1 MRRLTANT
9 FVTADGVMQAPGGPD
24 EDRSGGFGYGGWIAD
39 YWDDRMQKILLAW
52 MSRPFDLLLG
62 RKTYEIFAA
71 HWPRVTNDPIATGF
85 NNATKY
91 VASRTLKKL
100 DWQPA
105 QLLDGDVPKAIAELK
120 RGDGR
125 ELQLH
130 GSGDLLQTLFR
141 HKLVD
146 EIRIWTFPIVLGTG
160 KRLFRTGTAPGG
172 FELIDSAVS
181 TTGVQTANYKTG
193 APIHLRSLALEPNK
207 QELDRREKVTREGR
221 A

>member
-1 MRRLTANT
+1 MRKLTVNT

-24 EDRSGGFGYGGWIAD
+24 EDRSGGFSHGGWIAN
-39 YWDDRMQKILLAW
+39 YWDDGMQDILRAW

-71 HWPRVTNDPIATGF
+71 HWPRVSNDPTADGL
-85 NNATKY
+85 NSATKY
-91 VASRTLKKL
+91 VASRTLNKL

-105 QLLDGDVPKAIAELK
+105 RLLGPDVPKAVAELK
-120 RGDGR
+120 GGDGR

-160 KRLFRTGTAPGG
+160 KRLFRNGTIPGG
-172 FELIDSAVS
+172 LELIESTVS
-181 TTGVQTANYKTG
+181 TTGVQVANYKTG
-193 APIHLRSLALEPNK
+193 APIRLRSLALEPNK
-207 QELDRREKVTREGR
+207 QELERREKVARES
-221 A
+221 

>member
-1 MRRLTANT
+1 MRKLTANT

-24 EDRSGGFGYGGWIAD
+24 EDRSGGFSYGGWIAE
-39 YWDDRMQKILLAW
+39 YWDDMMQKILSAW

-71 HWPRVTNDPIATGF
+71 HWPRVTNDPTADGF
-85 NNATKY
+85 NKATKY
-91 VASRTLKKL
+91 VASRTLKQL
-100 DWQPA
+100 EWQPA
-105 QLLDGDVPKAIAELK
+105 QLLGPDVPEAIAELK

-160 KRLFRTGTAPGG
+160 KRLFRNGSAPGG
-172 FELIDSAVS
+172 LQLIESAVS
-181 TTGVQTANYKTG
+181 ASGVQVGNYKTG
-193 APIHLRSLALEPNK
+193 APIHLKSLALEPNK
-207 QELDRREKVTREGR
+207 QELDRRAKVAREG
-221 A
+221 

>member
-1 MRRLTANT
+1 MRRLTVNT
-9 FVTADGVMQAPGGPD
+9 FVTVDGVMQAPGAPD
-24 EDRSGGFGYGGWIAD
+24 EDRSGGFSHGGWIMK
-39 YWDDRMQKILLAW
+39 YWDDTMQKILGAW

-71 HWPRVTNDPIATGF
+71 HWPRVTGDPIAPDL

-100 DWQPA
+100 EWQPA
-105 QLLDGDVPKAIAELK
+105 QLLGPDVPKAVAELK

-160 KRLFRTGTAPGG
+160 KRLFRDGTVPGG
-172 FELIDSAVS
+172 FELLESAVS

-193 APIHLRSLALEPNK
+193 APIRLGSLALEPNK
-207 QELDRREKVTREGR
+207 QELDRRAKVAQES
-221 A
+221 